1 MLLRTVGRLSGPV
14 VKLFNMKPGADLAR
28 RPVIRRRIAM
38 ASCAGALL
46 TAGVLGA
53 LLMKLR
59 SDEVTEA
66 TNLLTAVAQ
75 LTDEQT
81 SRTLQNVEQGVQNVQ
96 DILAGAERRAAR
108 AAASASYEAE
118 AFASTTESIDGQLHK
133 LALNRPYL
141 SVIRVLDRQGRA
153 IYNSDT
159 GQTGLDLSD
168 REYFTERRIR
178 PEMRFAFGVPIQN
191 RLAAKWIIPA
201 TQTLYAANADFAG
214 VIVAAVDP
222 LFFNRVWTLDRAIPT
237 LSVALFRA
245 DGMMLMRSPV
255 DERLIGK
262 SYSSGYIFRQ
272 VGAGV
277 STGSFQNKSA
287 VDGNMRLFV
296 YRQLALY
303 PGLVLVV
310 NEAMEQVLEP
320 WRQMVWIIVPS
331 WIVAMLAM
339 GGLTVWLTREWE
351 RRRDTQDRY
360 QQMFNASPYPTI
372 ALDAATRR
380 FLAIN
385 DAAIEQYGWSREE
398 ALTMCSDDLYPPED
412 LIKIRDM
419 RKTGPIGIVKAI
431 EGLRHH
437 KKDGTIIDV
446 AMTLRPVELDGRPGF
461 LATAEDIT
469 ERLAGRKA
477 RLASDAAREASDK
490 ARSVTEAQLRQSQKM
505 EAVGQLTGGIAHDF
519 NNILMVILA
528 NADEL
533 QEDKNLDAAT
543 LAERIGLIT
552 DAVLRASGLTRQLLA
567 FSRQQPLDPKRTDL
581 NDLVSDTGKLLR
593 RALGE
598 QVEIDSVLPVGLWTI
613 NIDRTQIETALVN
626 LCVNARDA
634 MPGGGKLSI
643 ETRNVSLSKD
653 TITQA
658 TDVAPG
664 DYVMLSVTDTGSGM
678 PPETV
683 ARIFEPFFTTK
694 EVGKGTGLGLSMV
707 YGFIKQS
714 HGHITVHSEV
724 GHGTTFKL
732 YLPRSDGAQE
742 EAAVRPTTALPR
754 GHERIL
760 VVEDELQVRAS
771 VVKQLQSLGYAVAEA
786 AHGEAAIEILET
798 ARLPYDLLLTDVVM
812 PGPLGGR
819 ALADEV
825 LRRWPATKIVFV
837 SGYAENAVLHDGQAD
852 EGVVLL
858 SKPFRKSDLARTVRE
873 ALGTAVE
880 PPSTLPKVA

>member
-1 MLLRTVGRLSGPV
+1 MLLRTVGRLSGSV
-14 VKLFNMKPGADLAR
+14 VNILKLKSGADIGR
-28 RPVIRRRIAM
+28 RPAIRRRVAM
-38 ASCAGALL
+38 AFCAGALL
-46 TAGVLGA
+46 TAGVLAG
-53 LLMKLR
+53 LLFELR

-66 TNLLTAVAQ
+66 TKLLTAVAQ
-75 LTDEQT
+75 LADEQT
-81 SRTLQNVEQGVQNVQ
+81 SRTLQNVEQGVQNVEE
-96 DILAGAERRAAR
+96 ILAAAESRVAR
-108 AAASASYEAE
+108 AATLPSFQFEVPTAQA
-118 AFASTTESIDGQLHK
+118 IDGQLRT
-133 LALNRPYL
+133 LVSRRPYI
-141 SVIRVLDRQGRA
+141 SVIRVLDKQGRA

-168 REYFTERRIR
+168 RAYFTERRAH
-178 PEMRFAFGVPIQN
+178 PEKGFAFGAPLQN
-191 RLAAKWIIPA
+191 RLAAKWVIPA
-201 TQTLYAANADFAG
+201 SQTVYAANADFAG

-222 LFFNRVWTLDRAIPT
+222 LFFNRVWTLDQAIPT
-237 LSVALFRA
+237 LSVTLFRA

-255 DERLIGK
+255 DEKLIGK
-262 SYSSGYIFRQ
+262 SYSSAYVFEKVQTGD
-272 VGAGV
+272 
-277 STGSFQNKSA
+277 STGTFQSKSA
-287 VDGNMRLFV
+287 VDGYMRLFV
-296 YRQLALY
+296 YRQLTAY
-303 PGLVLVV
+303 PGQILVV
-310 NEAMEQVLEP
+310 GEAMEQVLEP
-320 WRQMVWIIVPS
+320 WWHIVWIVVPG
-331 WIVAMLAM
+331 WIVAMLAL

-351 RRRDTQDRY
+351 GRRDTQGRY
-360 QQMFNASPYPTI
+360 HQMFDASPYPTI

-398 ALTMCSDDLYPPED
+398 ALAMCSDDLYPPED
-412 LIKIRDM
+412 LIKIREM
-419 RKTGPIGIVKAI
+419 RKTGPVGTVKGL

-446 AMTLRPVELDGRPGF
+446 AMTLRPVDLDGRPGF
-461 LATAEDIT
+461 LGTAEDIT
-469 ERLAGRKA
+469 ERVAGRKA
-477 RLASDAAREASDK
+477 RLEADTAREISDK
-490 ARSVTEAQLRQSQKM
+490 GRLVAEAQLRQSQKM

-543 LAERIGLIT
+543 LAERIERIT
-552 DAVLRASGLTRQLLA
+552 EAVLRASGLTRQLLA
-567 FSRQQPLDPKRTDL
+567 FSRQQPLDPKRTAL

-598 QVEIDSVLPVGLWTI
+598 QVEIDSILPGGLWTI

-643 ETRNVSLSKD
+643 ETRNVSLNRD
-653 TITQA
+653 NITQGI
-658 TDVAPG
+658 DVAPG

-683 ARIFEPFFTTK
+683 AKVFEPFFTTK

-724 GHGTTFKL
+724 GHGTTFRL

-742 EAAVRPTTALPR
+742 EVAVRPTTTLPR
-754 GHERIL
+754 GHERVL
-760 VVEDELQVRAS
+760 VVEDEPQVRAS
-771 VVKQLQSLGYAVAEA
+771 VVRQLQSLGYAVSEA
-786 AHGEAAIEILET
+786 GDGKAAIAIFET

-812 PGPLGGR
+812 PGPIGGR

-837 SGYAENAVLHDGQAD
+837 SGYAENAVLHDGHAD

-858 SKPFRKSDLARTVRE
+858 IKPFRKSDLARTVRE
-873 ALGTAVE
+873 ALGTTVE
-880 PPSTLPKVA
+880 PPSTLPKAA